1 MEGVRDQTIS
11 DDPAAGGVETERF
24 ARRGA
29 CIERARLAPRARS
42 ARPDRTARVVD
53 RGERGEA
60 GRRARVGP
68 HRPGRAARQ
77 PVQHAA
83 VEGAVERSP
92 RPERASVERENA
104 LGSRST
110 RPQRSAER
118 PSAGRSRLGALL
130 TAPTASLEVPTAS
143 SEVPTAA
150 RPPLTAPP
158 GARLLQ
164 DDARG
169 ERQRDDPVRRAHRPP
184 EQPAL
189 AAPDPVHLRA
199 ADVGSA
205 LALARRRALPRS
217 RALAPHARVTVELS
231 ARPQLLL
238 PGHRRLT
245 PDPGLPSRATS
256 GPLPE
261 APPKWLQP
269 SFSPWLP
276 DLDPPA
282 PQLPASASPVPRMPP
297 PLATR
302 GRQ

>member
-1 MEGVRDQTIS
+1 M
-11 DDPAAGGVETERF
+11 
-24 ARRGA
+24 
-29 CIERARLAPRARS
+29 
-42 ARPDRTARVVD
+42 
-53 RGERGEA
+53 
-60 GRRARVGP
+60 
-68 HRPGRAARQ
+68 
-77 PVQHAA
+77 
-83 VEGAVERSP
+83 
-92 RPERASVERENA
+92 
-104 LGSRST
+104 
-110 RPQRSAER
+110 
-118 PSAGRSRLGALL
+118 GRSQQSALL
-130 TAPTASLEVPTAS
+130 TAPTAS

-150 RPPLTAPP
+150 WSPLPIPAGVAFA
-158 GARLLQ
+158 GAGAQ
-164 DDARG
+164 PDDAKG
-169 ERQRDDPVRRAHRPP
+169 ERQRGDPVGRTHRHHP

-269 SFSPWLP
+269 SFSPKLP

-282 PQLPASASPVPRMPP
+282 PQLLASASPVPRMLP